1 MKGLHAAQTAAF
13 ALLLSQASTAFAQ
26 APPPAAP
33 VAGNASVDA
42 TVNKTEAA
50 FQFAIAKE
58 LQSEG
63 SLLEANAA
71 MEKATRLDP
80 EAPYLR
86 AEHALILIR
95 LGELSRA
102 PGSRNTYLQQAREE
116 VDRARQLAPNE
127 TDILKTAGD
136 VYLSVASQDAAVLD
150 TARDLLEQI
159 RKIDPT
165 DVQSMVGLGRI
176 YLAKNEAD
184 KAVEVFR
191 ELVANVPQQ
200 RAAYAFLVESLLQ
213 ARREKEA
220 EPVLGEMLT
229 FDPASLEARL
239 TLAELQGQRGD
250 NRAAVETLRAAPQPA
265 RAEPRLRR
273 QLAWALYLSGD
284 PEAALTEVQP
294 LLGQPAAADDRAL
307 NLLTGLIYTAEGRNA
322 EAADLLAKVRKVQP
336 TDVAVTLTLSRVLQ
350 REGRPDEAARALQ
363 ELADALVQDKK
374 EGAAQQVRLEAA
386 QLLLEAK
393 QWDAAEA
400 VLKPLLAVSDAAVR
414 TQARAYQVDV
424 LVGRQRYDEA
434 LGLLG
439 PEDLPPTL
447 VSKRAEVLLRAG
459 REAEGRQLLGTLVSG
474 ASASGAPGGAAAN
487 ARAAEAVISAAQ
499 VYQRL
504 ERYDE
509 AIQLLRGLSQSQPD
523 LIPAHFLL
531 GAAYER
537 TGRQDEA
544 ATQFRRVIELDPEYH
559 AALNYLGYLYAER
572 GEHLDEA
579 LALVRRAVALD
590 PDNGSYVDSLGWT
603 YFQLG
608 QREQARDY
616 LERAARLEPKD
627 GTVHEHLGD
636 VYVALGQTEKAREV
650 YRRAVELGDK
660 NAEQVRR
667 KLERLHA
674 PGTPDAPQP

>member
-1 MKGLHAAQTAAF
+1 M
-13 ALLLSQASTAFAQ
+13 
-26 APPPAAP
+26 
-33 VAGNASVDA
+33 
-42 TVNKTEAA
+42 
-50 FQFAIAKE
+50 AKE

-71 MEKATRLDP
+71 LEKAVQLDP
-80 EAPYLR
+80 EAAYLR
-86 AEHALILIR
+86 AEHALLLVR

-102 PGSRNTYLQQAREE
+102 PGSRNTYFQQAREE
-116 VDRARQLAPNE
+116 VDRARQLAPAE
-127 TDILKTAGD
+127 IDILKTAGD
-136 VYLSVASQDAAVLD
+136 VYLSAASQDSTVLD
-150 TARDLLEQI
+150 TARDLLEQV
-159 RKIDPT
+159 RKADPT
-165 DVQSMVGLGRI
+165 DVQAMIGLGRV
-176 YLAKNEAD
+176 YLAKGQPD
-184 KAVEVFR
+184 KAAEVFR

-213 ARREKEA
+213 ARRDKEA
-220 EPVLGEMLT
+220 EPVLQEMLS

-250 NRAAVETLRAAPQPA
+250 HRAAAETLRAAPQPV

-273 QLAWALYLSGD
+273 QLAWALYLTGD
-284 PEAALTEVQP
+284 QEGALAEIQP
-294 LLGQPAAADDRAL
+294 LLGQPGAADDRAL

-322 EAADLLAKVRKVQP
+322 EAADLLTKVRKAQP
-336 TDVAVTLTLSRVLQ
+336 ADVALTLTLSRVLQ
-350 REGRPDEAARALQ
+350 REGRPEEAARAMQ

-386 QLLLEAK
+386 QVLLEAK

-400 VLKPLLAVSDAAVR
+400 VLAPLLDVSDAAVR
-414 TQARAYQVDV
+414 TQARSYQADV
-424 LVGRQRYDEA
+424 LVGRKRYDEA
-434 LGLLG
+434 LKLLG
-439 PEDLPPTL
+439 PEDLPVPL

-459 REAEGRQLLGTLVSG
+459 REAEGRQLLDTLV
-474 ASASGAPGGAAAN
+474 AGAPEAGPAGDKAAQAKT
-487 ARAAEAVISAAQ
+487 AEAVISAAQ

-504 ERYDE
+504 ERYGDS
-509 AIQLLRGLSQSQPD
+509 IQLLSGLVQAQPD
-523 LIPAHFLL
+523 VIPAHFLL

-537 TGRQDEA
+537 SGRHAEA
-544 ATQFRRVIELDPEYH
+544 ATQFRRVLDLDPDYH

-572 GEHLDEA
+572 GENLDEA

-608 QREQARDY
+608 QREKARSY

-627 GTVHEHLGD
+627 STVHEHLGD

-650 YRRAVELGDK
+650 YRRALELSDK
-660 NAEQVRR
+660 DTEAEQVRR
-667 KLERLHA
+667 KLERLGS
-674 PGTPDAPQP
+674 PGPPDAPRP